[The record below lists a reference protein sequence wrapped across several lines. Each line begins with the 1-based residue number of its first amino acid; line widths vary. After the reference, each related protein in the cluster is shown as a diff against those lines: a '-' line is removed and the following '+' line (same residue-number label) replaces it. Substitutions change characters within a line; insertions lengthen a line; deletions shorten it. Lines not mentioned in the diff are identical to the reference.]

1 MEENSTDAQTNE
13 TALDYTIKSLKFIYN
28 SYEKRAG
35 IKKGDS
41 FLLIFGK
48 IVLKIIAIPLFL
60 LLSPVVLFV
69 LIVAFIVAF

>member
-1 MEENSTDAQTNE
+1 MEENSPDPQSNE
-13 TALDYTIKSLKFIYN
+13 TAVDYTLKSLKFIYN

-41 FLLIFGK
+41 ILLIFGK
-48 IVLKIIAIPLFL
+48 VLLKIIAIPLFL

-69 LIVAFIVAF
+69 LIVAFIIAF